1 MRSIYVLLVTSALL
15 MLSCSKDLSDQ
26 SFFSKG
32 VEVADLTQNAQVA
45 VNSVKRPFSDFLS
58 GQGSTSAFLPPVPDF
73 FGWGSDLA
81 DGTVR
86 ALAMDYLG
94 VANQTII
101 DWGGPDLGT
110 QVSGSVTEIPL
121 ADGRAKVTVT
131 LHVNNALIWLTDV
144 DFAAGGDFATDPLI
158 MGARPAQVVA
168 GATPALGSGN
178 LKFVFNN
185 TAPGAAIPDIM
196 LAGFGEIIVPGFEL
210 LQLKITATG
219 NGTLHSTPLHM
230 VPWSE
235 GDSGKMSL
243 SFTGLFHNSPSPKSK
258 LARNFGFVGAEI
270 KVNKVGK
277 NN

>member
-1 MRSIYVLLVTSALL
+1 MTSAFL
-15 MLSCSKDLSDQ
+15 MLSCTKDLSDQ
-26 SFFSKG
+26 SSFSK
-32 VEVADLTQNAQVA
+32 VIEVADLTQNAHLPA
-45 VNSVKRPFSDFLS
+45 NSVKRPFSDFLI
-58 GQGSTSAFLPPVPDF
+58 GQGSSSSFLPPVPDF
-73 FGWGSDLA
+73 YGWGSELA

-101 DWGGPDLGT
+101 DLGGPDLGT

-121 ADGRAKVTVT
+121 ADGRANVTVI
-131 LHVNNALIWLTDV
+131 LHVSNALIWLTDV
-144 DFAAGGDFATDPLI
+144 DFAQGGDFATDPLI
-158 MGARPAQVVA
+158 MGARPAEVVA

-178 LKFVFNN
+178 LKFVFIN

-196 LAGFGEIIVPGFEL
+196 LADFGEIDVPGFEL
-210 LQLKITATG
+210 QQLKITATG
-219 NGTLHSTPLHM
+219 TGTLHNTPLHM

-258 LARNFGFVGAEI
+258 LARNFGFVGSEI
-270 KVNKVGK
+270 KVNRVGK